1 MWYLLTCEYLKA
13 HMHLKS
19 LGVSQYTGLAGGAG
33 GTAQIGGVHAGENN
47 HNVRNII
54 RKSVRQ

>member
-19 LGVSQYTGLAGGAG
+19 LGVSQYTGLAGW
-33 GTAQIGGVHAGENN
+33 QV
-47 HNVRNII
+47 VRRSAVAYTQVRII
-54 RKSVRQ
+54 TV